1 MGGTAPYEDLS
12 REELIEVIVE
22 LEDQLDEMEQTA
34 KKVKADFENYKR
46 EQPER
51 KQRWQERAQKN
62 LAQDL
67 IQVLDNLE
75 RAIMSADAENTTLLT
90 GVEMVADELY
100 NTLAER
106 GLQQIDPDGDTFD
119 PRIHTAV
126 DTTHH
131 ERDDIIVETRRK
143 GYMYQDDVIRE
154 AEVVV
159 GKNNSN
165 ENGDTGN
172 GSSTAEPVDG
182 SRQ

>member
-1 MGGTAPYEDLS
+1 MGESTAYEDLS
-12 REELIEVIVE
+12 REELVEVVVE
-22 LEDQLDEMEQTA
+22 LEDQLGRMEQTA
-34 KKVKADFENYKR
+34 KKVKADFENYKK

-51 KQRWQERAQKN
+51 KHRWRERAQKD
-62 LAQDL
+62 LAQEL

-75 RAIMSADAENTTLLT
+75 RAIMSADGENTTLLQ

-106 GLQQIDPDGDTFD
+106 GLQRIHPDGDTFD

-131 ERDDIIVETRRK
+131 EQDNIVVETRRK
-143 GYMYQDDVIRE
+143 GYMYNDNVIRE

-159 GKNNSN
+159 GKNN
-165 ENGDTGN
+165 DTGN
-172 GSSTAEPVDG
+172 EHTGNEDEPVEAKN
-182 SRQ
+182 